1 MLEGL
6 GKNWRRYCFLCR
18 VLDASY
24 GFRNEGWLR
33 SRGSALAKAGTKFF
47 FRFLSMELGRVCII
61 VTSLCQTDE
70 NQFDIGF
77 NAALYVK

>member
-1 MLEGL
+1 MRAMAFAMRDGHEAVDLL
-6 GKNWRRYCFLCR
+6 WRRRGLFL
-18 VLDASY
+18 
-24 GFRNEGWLR
+24 
-33 SRGSALAKAGTKFF
+33 

-61 VTSLCQTDE
+61 VTKLCQTDE